1 MNLDVANLYRLLL
14 TKKRKIYEDEKKAL
28 SQSHDLADSHAN
40 SDIDNLESFL
50 RKLAIKTIVSTK
62 EEVHVLLGTQQNSM
76 KSKNEQVKKTEKRMD
91 HSTRFGLLDEN
102 AEGKVR
108 FLHRTYAEYMMAE
121 YLYTGFLL
129 DDDKRNKLLDFDSA
143 RKLIIDSIFA
153 KEQYDGVHVFFNS
166 MLKEIVDRNE
176 EWHENINKGELPER
190 LFKLS
195 EVLYRQ
201 FLRQNRKPYTK
212 NHPNA
217 LVFSAMNRNEKIFQ
231 FLCDCLD
238 ATFDKS
244 DILRA
249 MTISFLSHN
258 TGIENFV
265 FSLKVFRHQSIAVFQ
280 RFLGY
285 YDSDLQDIDGKPH
298 VETLIEKIFFG
309 LPITDLEDWNAKE
322 QQNMMECFLDF
333 MDKKVTVF
341 DSFFQPWKEYCVE
354 PLLAMLILNEN
365 YDNHL
370 KQFVQLL
377 LKTTAYSNE
386 STLATFIKNVCSSVV
401 GKIRQ
406 GRRLEKILN
415 ILLQVRENLAIK
427 VFGLLFSM
435 EPEIFQDNFQ
445 TCSLETSEIFRGET
459 NKILHFSLVRD
470 FYGITPLHQAA
481 FNNEIDAIE
490 KILLLVQE
498 NLTRG
503 DDTHKKMAEQVVNV
517 MCYDENGFTPFY
529 VAAARGN
536 EIVYGKMLFF
546 LKNFYKEQN
555 ISSTLEK
562 ILTATNGFVHHALS
576 DAMESENL
584 EMFQVILSSV
594 KNILGQTTLL
604 NLLKS
609 DSRDNKSKNR
619 YDICEYWSDTIFG
632 VACRYKDLFQTL
644 AKIVVEQKDTN
655 NEAYQDW
662 SDWNNLVFHLIE
674 SEDFNPFTLKY
685 VSAEILHGMLSEKG
699 SNEWT
704 KRLLDLGILEGF
716 EALSIRLIKN
726 FREDQLKELIMML
739 TYPEKYVCYWCEI
752 LQKYEIFE
760 LIPPNEKNESNPIL
774 KFMKCVSEKLG
785 ESFTYDLV
793 IHDNDI
799 VRSKALANFVLPHL
813 SKERQQEAKQHW
825 KMNSSVTIDNT
836 FLNLTSKIFWLNN
849 IKRGTSYL
857 EEIMWF
863 YLDHGSD
870 SQLKDFIQ
878 TITSLHTIAK
888 KQRSMWS
895 YVFEKDRAT
904 NKIIKHVSENP
915 EIFGVDAAKKLL
927 FHVIDEDPRYL
938 NAIWWKKDVDELL
951 AQLPEVVQQ
960 GIRQHIQERA
970 FGLIE
975 HLFKNPIWLIPYNRS
990 YTDTVLN
997 TLTFIV
1003 NYSNKNQLQ
1012 QFIQYI
1018 KILRKVEVKDRS
1030 IWYGLFRTDIE
1041 EDYIRMMGK
1050 FLKSVLEK
1058 FGSSAVK
1065 GLLLHVDNGND
1076 DVTFIC
1082 SFALSGEKKVVET
1095 MLSYLDV
1102 KHREKVQRKVN
1113 KYLDKKFNVPPKRR
1127 AESS

>member
-1 MNLDVANLYRLLL
+1 
-14 TKKRKIYEDEKKAL
+14 
-28 SQSHDLADSHAN
+28 
-40 SDIDNLESFL
+40 
-50 RKLAIKTIVSTK
+50 
-62 EEVHVLLGTQQNSM
+62 
-76 KSKNEQVKKTEKRMD
+76 
-91 HSTRFGLLDEN
+91 
-102 AEGKVR
+102 
-108 FLHRTYAEYMMAE
+108 
-121 YLYTGFLL
+121 
-129 DDDKRNKLLDFDSA
+129 
-143 RKLIIDSIFA
+143 
-153 KEQYDGVHVFFNS
+153 
-166 MLKEIVDRNE
+166 
-176 EWHENINKGELPER
+176 
-190 LFKLS
+190 
-195 EVLYRQ
+195 
-201 FLRQNRKPYTK
+201 
-212 NHPNA
+212 
-217 LVFSAMNRNEKIFQ
+217 
-231 FLCDCLD
+231 
-238 ATFDKS
+238 
-244 DILRA
+244 
-249 MTISFLSHN
+249 
-258 TGIENFV
+258 
-265 FSLKVFRHQSIAVFQ
+265 
-280 RFLGY
+280 
-285 YDSDLQDIDGKPH
+285 
-298 VETLIEKIFFG
+298 
-309 LPITDLEDWNAKE
+309 
-322 QQNMMECFLDF
+322 
-333 MDKKVTVF
+333 
-341 DSFFQPWKEYCVE
+341 
-354 PLLAMLILNEN
+354 
-365 YDNHL
+365 
-370 KQFVQLL
+370 
-377 LKTTAYSNE
+377 
-386 STLATFIKNVCSSVV
+386 
-401 GKIRQ
+401 
-406 GRRLEKILN
+406 
-415 ILLQVRENLAIK
+415 
-427 VFGLLFSM
+427 
-435 EPEIFQDNFQ
+435 
-445 TCSLETSEIFRGET
+445 
-459 NKILHFSLVRD
+459 
-470 FYGITPLHQAA
+470 
-481 FNNEIDAIE
+481 
-490 KILLLVQE
+490 
-498 NLTRG
+498 
-503 DDTHKKMAEQVVNV
+503 
-517 MCYDENGFTPFY
+517 
-529 VAAARGN
+529 
-536 EIVYGKMLFF
+536 
-546 LKNFYKEQN
+546 
-555 ISSTLEK
+555 
-562 ILTATNGFVHHALS
+562 
-576 DAMESENL
+576 
-584 EMFQVILSSV
+584 
-594 KNILGQTTLL
+594 
-604 NLLKS
+604 
-609 DSRDNKSKNR
+609 
-619 YDICEYWSDTIFG
+619 
-632 VACRYKDLFQTL
+632 
-644 AKIVVEQKDTN
+644 
-655 NEAYQDW
+655 
-662 SDWNNLVFHLIE
+662 LVFHLIE

-888 KQRSMWS
+888 IQRSMWS

-997 TLTFIV
+997 TLIFIV